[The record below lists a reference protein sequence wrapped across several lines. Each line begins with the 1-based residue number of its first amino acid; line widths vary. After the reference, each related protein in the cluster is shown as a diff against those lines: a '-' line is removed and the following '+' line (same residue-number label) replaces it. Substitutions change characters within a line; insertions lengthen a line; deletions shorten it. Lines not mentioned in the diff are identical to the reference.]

1 MDRIGYL
8 LKVSQKS
15 LFDKET
21 KQKLF
26 SSKHRNPFITLP
38 IMSRKSSAN
47 TTGPLSMGFPD
58 PLKTRPVKQ

>member
-1 MDRIGYL
+1 MDHIGHL
-8 LKVSQKS
+8 FKISQKS
-15 LFDKET
+15 LFDKDI

-26 SSKHRNPFITLP
+26 SSKNRNPFIILP
-38 IMSRKSSAN
+38 MMSRKSSAS